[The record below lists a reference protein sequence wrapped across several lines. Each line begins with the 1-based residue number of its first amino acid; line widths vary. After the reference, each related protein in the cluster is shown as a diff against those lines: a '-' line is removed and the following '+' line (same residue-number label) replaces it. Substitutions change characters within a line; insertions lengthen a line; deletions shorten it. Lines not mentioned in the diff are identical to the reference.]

1 MSGFLKHLDNERY
14 KEYIMETFMKPK
26 QEPVKPTDLAPI
38 PAPTMPRVADITL
51 PNITQLPEDHYAR
64 AYISARRIPTIWWS
78 EIFFTEDYKAFMD
91 ATFPNHGKQL
101 PEKDPRIVLFFT
113 DLAGHI
119 TNVTGRGFN
128 ADDKLRYITVKVS
141 EQRKVFGFHRFDR
154 SGKRRVYITEGQ
166 FDAMFLNNAIASGDS
181 NLIGLAEWLYD
192 TLGIKPILVY
202 DNEPRNRE
210 IIKQMEKA
218 AKKWDIVV
226 WPHTVV
232 SKDINEMV
240 QNGWPIDSI
249 RMMII
254 EQTYSGLQAELKLQA
269 WKRC

>member
-1 MSGFLKHLDNERY
+1 
-14 KEYIMETFMKPK
+14 
-26 QEPVKPTDLAPI
+26 
-38 PAPTMPRVADITL
+38 
-51 PNITQLPEDHYAR
+51 
-64 AYISARRIPTIWWS
+64 
-78 EIFFTEDYKAFMD
+78 
-91 ATFPNHGKQL
+91 
-101 PEKDPRIVLFFT
+101 
-113 DLAGHI
+113 
-119 TNVTGRGFN
+119 
-128 ADDKLRYITVKVS
+128 
-141 EQRKVFGFHRFDR
+141 
-154 SGKRRVYITEGQ
+154 
-166 FDAMFLNNAIASGDS
+166 MFLNNAIAPGDS

-210 IIKQMEKA
+210 IVKQMEKA

-240 QNGWPIDSI
+240 QKGWPIDSI

-254 EQTYSGLQAELKLQA
+254 EHTYSGLQAELKLQA